1 MEQKWVQ
8 WVSLGGLVVAA
19 AALGGLMTFALS
31 LLHSSGAAT
40 GAS

>member
-8 WVSLGGLVVAA
+8 WLSLSGLIVAA

-31 LLHSSGAAT
+31 LLHSSGT
-40 GAS
+40 STSAS